1 MTLVVLTQIKE
12 MKNVHFIAIGGSAM
26 HNLAIALK
34 LKNYNVT
41 GSDDEI
47 FNPSK
52 GRLEKYGLL
61 PSKIGWDVNNISSEI
76 DEVIVGMHARSD
88 NPELLKAQELGLKIY
103 SYPEYIYEQTKEK
116 TRVVIGGSH
125 GKTSITSMIL
135 HVLNHLGI
143 NHDYMVGAQL
153 EGFECMVKL
162 TKDAEIAVLEGD
174 EYLSSPIDRRPKFHL
189 YQPNIALL
197 SGIAWDHINVF
208 PTFENYVEQFEIFI
222 NKIEKNGSIVYFEGD
237 KNVAKVSKDARPDI
251 TQQPYHT
258 PEYSISNGITSVTI
272 EGIQYPLEIFGE
284 HNLQNLKGAQLVCN
298 QLNVSTPD
306 FYRAIQSFKGAS
318 KRLELVKHTAD
329 FAMYKDFAHSP
340 SKLKATTKAV
350 KDQFED
356 RTLIACM
363 ELHTFSSLNKE
374 FLEQYNGAMSTAD
387 KAFVYF
393 SPKTLAH
400 KKLATITPEEVKKA
414 FGTDNVTVY
423 TESEVLI
430 NDLKAMNWKNK
441 NLLMMSSGNFNG
453 VDFNELA
460 EELV

>member
-1 MTLVVLTQIKE
+1 MRK
-12 MKNVHFIAIGGSAM
+12 VHFIAIGGSAM

-34 LKNYNVT
+34 LKNYNVS

-61 PSKIGWDVNNISSEI
+61 PQEMGWNDANITADLES
-76 DEVIVGMHARSD
+76 VIVGMHARAD

-103 SYPEYIYEQTKEK
+103 SYPEYIYEQTKAK

-135 HVLNHLGI
+135 HVLNSLKI
-143 NHDYMVGAQL
+143 DHDYMVGAQL

-162 TKDAEIAVLEGD
+162 TDEAEIAVLEGD

-208 PTFENYVEQFEIFI
+208 PTFENYLEQFDIFI
-222 NKIEKNGSIVYFEGD
+222 DKIEPNGSIIYFEGD
-237 KNVAKVSKDARPDI
+237 DNVKKTSEKARKDIAKF
-251 TQQPYHT
+251 PYHT
-258 PEYSISNGITSVTI
+258 PKHTIENGVTSV
-272 EGIQYPLEIFGE
+272 EVDGEKYALEIFGE

-298 QLNVSTPD
+298 QLRVSTTD
-306 FYRAIQSFKGAS
+306 FYKAIQNFKGAS
-318 KRLELVKHTAD
+318 KRLELVKRTAD

-350 KDQFED
+350 QQQFLD
-356 RTLIACM
+356 RELIACM

-374 FLEQYNGAMSTAD
+374 FLAQYNGAMKNAS

-400 KKLATITPEEVKKA
+400 KKLESISPEEVKKA
-414 FGTDNVTVY
+414 FASENVTVY
-423 TESEVLI
+423 TDSEKLI
-430 NDLKAMNWKNK
+430 SDLKSIDWKNK
-441 NLLMMSSGNFNG
+441 NLLMMSSGNFDG
-453 VDFNELA
+453 VDFDQLG
-460 EELV
+460 EELVSE

>member
-1 MTLVVLTQIKE
+1 

-61 PSKIGWDVNNISSEI
+61 PSSIGWDISKISS
-76 DEVIVGMHARSD
+76 DLDAVIVGMHARAN

-143 NHDYMVGAQL
+143 DHDYMVGAQL

-162 TKDAEIAVLEGD
+162 TQESKIAVLEGD

-208 PTFENYVEQFEIFI
+208 PTFENYVEQFEIFV
-222 NKIEKNGSIVYFEGD
+222 NKIEQNGSIIYFEGD
-237 KNVAKVSKDARPDI
+237 HNVKTVSEQARADVKQI
-251 TQQPYHT
+251 PYTT
-258 PEYSISNGITSVTI
+258 PKFSIENGITSVEI
-272 EGIQYPLEIFGE
+272 EGENFPLEVFGE
-284 HNLQNLKGAQLVCN
+284 HNLQNLNGAQLVCN
-298 QLNVSTPD
+298 ELGVGIKE
-306 FYRAIQSFKGAS
+306 FYKAIQSFKGAS
-318 KRLELVKHTAD
+318 KRLELVKRTSN

-350 KDQFED
+350 KDQFGD

-374 FLEQYNGAMSTAD
+374 FLDQYNGAMATAD

-400 KKLATITPEEVKKA
+400 KKLATITPEEVKEA
-414 FGTDNVTVY
+414 FGTENVTVY
-423 TESEVLI
+423 TDSETLI
-430 NDLKAMNWKNK
+430 NDLKAINWQNK

-453 VDFNELA
+453 VDFNKLA

>member
-1 MTLVVLTQIKE
+1 

-52 GRLEKYGLL
+52 GRLEKYSLL
-61 PSKIGWDVNNISSEI
+61 PSKIGWNADNISSEI
-76 DEVIVGMHARSD
+76 DEVIVGMHARAD
-88 NPELLKAQELGLKIY
+88 NPELLKAQDLGLKIY

-135 HVLNHLGI
+135 HVLNHLEI

-162 TKDAEIAVLEGD
+162 SKDAEIAVLEGD

-222 NKIEKNGSIVYFEGD
+222 NKIEKNGSIIYFEGD
-237 KNVAKVSKDARPDI
+237 KNVASVSKNARTDI
-251 TQQPYHT
+251 TQKPYRT
-258 PEYSISNGITSVTI
+258 PEYSIENGITSVTI
-272 EGIQYPLEIFGE
+272 EGEKYALEIFGE

-298 QLNVSTPD
+298 QLNVSTPN

-318 KRLELVKHTAD
+318 KRLELVKRTTD

-350 KDQFED
+350 KDQFD
-356 RTLIACM
+356 NRTLIACM

-374 FLEQYNGAMSTAD
+374 FLAQYNGAMATAD

-400 KKLATITPEEVKKA
+400 KKLATITPEEVKEA
-414 FGTDNVTVY
+414 FGTENVTVY
-423 TESEVLI
+423 TDSEALI
-430 NDLKAMNWKNK
+430 NDLKAINWQNK

-453 VDFNELA
+453 VDFKELA